1 MSKKTDHKAVI
12 AELREVLPTLDKQT
26 PRCEDAVTKELSEFK
41 WIDGDR
47 YMLIDEYERGDI
59 KRPSVADYLARQRR
73 QKTLD
78 EMPAFEQET
87 INTLQTLTADVASLE
102 FKLMI
107 TNGIIAIAVIIAIFL
122 RLL

>member
-1 MSKKTDHKAVI
+1 MS
-12 AELREVLPTLDKQT
+12 KQT

-47 YMLIDEYERGDI
+47 YMLVDEYERGQI
-59 KRPSVADYLARQRR
+59 KKRPSVAEHLAKQR
-73 QKTLD
+73 QKNMLD
-78 EMPAFEQET
+78 RIPAFEQKT
-87 INTLQTLTADVASLE
+87 INDVQTLKDDVAGLE
-102 FKLMI
+102 FKLVI